1 MTVEVVDDRLVRR
14 AQRGD
19 SAAFAAIYDA
29 LAPSVL
35 RFLSHHVGDPD
46 LAEELMQRTFV
57 KMIGALP
64 RYRAQRGVPF
74 RAWVF
79 RIARNLAID
88 AHRTAHPALD
98 IDAVPDPPSGA
109 PGPEQLVEAAER
121 RDELRQAVDQLPPD
135 QHDVIVYRFFADL
148 APREVAPLMHRS
160 DGAVR
165 ILQHRALRRLRELLT
180 SPQVG
185 RVDGHPVPE
194 GARS

>member
-1 MTVEVVDDRLVRR
+1 MTTEVIDDRLVRR
-14 AQRGD
+14 AQRGE

-35 RFLSHHVGDPD
+35 RFLSHHVGDAD

-57 KMIGALP
+57 KMIEALP
-64 RYRAQRGVPF
+64 RYRALRGVPF

-88 AHRTAHPALD
+88 AHRTSHPALD
-98 IDAVPDPPSGA
+98 IDAVPDPPSSA
-109 PGPEQLVEAAER
+109 PGPEQLAEDAER
-121 RDELRQAVDQLPPD
+121 RDELRQAVDRLPPD

-148 APREVAPLMHRS
+148 APSEVAPLMHRS

-165 ILQHRALRRLRELLT
+165 ILQHRALRRLRDLLST
-180 SPQVG
+180 PGSG
-185 RVDGHPVPE
+185 ALEARAATE

>member
-1 MTVEVVDDRLVRR
+1 MTIETVDARLVQR
-14 AQRGD
+14 AQRGE
-19 SAAFAAIYDA
+19 SAAFATIYDA

-35 RFLSHHVGDPD
+35 RFLAHHVGDPD
-46 LAEELMQRTFV
+46 LAEELMQRTFM
-57 KMIGALP
+57 KMIEALP
-64 RYRAQRGVPF
+64 RYRALQGVPF

-88 AHRTAHPALD
+88 AHRTSHPALD
-98 IDAVPDPPSGA
+98 IDAVPDQPSRA
-109 PGPEQLVEAAER
+109 LGPEQAVEASER
-121 RDELRQAVDQLPPD
+121 RDELLEAVDRLPPD

-180 SPQVG
+180 SPATG
-185 RVDGHPVPE
+185 RVDARPAPE
-194 GARS
+194 GARP

>member
-1 MTVEVVDDRLVRR
+1 MTIEAVDDRLIQR
-14 AQRGD
+14 AQRGE
-19 SAAFAAIYDA
+19 SAAFATIYDA

-35 RFLSHHVGDPD
+35 RFLSHHVGNPD

-57 KMIGALP
+57 KMIEALP
-64 RYRAQRGVPF
+64 RYRAARGVPF

-88 AHRTAHPALD
+88 AHRTSHPALD
-98 IDAVPDPPSGA
+98 IDAVPDQPSLS
-109 PGPEQLVEAAER
+109 PGPELMAEASEGR
-121 RDELRQAVDQLPPD
+121 EELLRAVDRLPPD

-160 DGAVR
+160 AGAVR

-180 SPQVG
+180 PPTTG
-185 RVDGHPVPE
+185 RVDARPTPE
-194 GARS
+194 GARP